1 MNAVVSF
8 RNPSNSNANLSKLSV
23 PLTAIAIDGEQKY
36 VWLVDKDSMKVS
48 RRDIVIEAG
57 VGVNLNVISG
67 LQSGE
72 MIVAAG
78 VSSLS
83 EGMKVRSGLRIK
95 R

>member
-1 MNAVVSF
+1 MNAVVWF
-8 RNPSNSNANLSKLSV
+8 KDPSKSHANINNLSV

-36 VWLVDKDSMKVS
+36 VWLVDKDSMRVS
-48 RRDIVIEAG
+48 RRDIMIEAG

-83 EGMKVRSGLRIK
+83 EGMKVRSWSK
-95 R
+95 D